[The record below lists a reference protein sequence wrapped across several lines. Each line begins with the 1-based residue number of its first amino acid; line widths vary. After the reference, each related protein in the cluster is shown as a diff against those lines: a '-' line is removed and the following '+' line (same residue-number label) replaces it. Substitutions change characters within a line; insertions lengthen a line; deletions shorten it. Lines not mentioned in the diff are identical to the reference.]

1 MKNTFKEWANVRNE
15 KTMDKNK
22 KETAQ
27 EVPVQEQQLININ
40 ELRKQYGLKPIYEGN
55 EELIPTE

>member
-1 MKNTFKEWANVRNE
+1 
-15 KTMDKNK
+15 MDKNK

-55 EELIPTE
+55 EDLIPTE

>member
-1 MKNTFKEWANVRNE
+1 
-15 KTMDKNK
+15 MDKNK

-40 ELRKQYGLKPIYEGN
+40 ELRTQYGSKPIYEGN
-55 EELIPTE
+55 EDLTPTE